1 MSRGPAPVGLYA
13 PDMLGLFDAL
23 QKGARK
29 LMDSA
34 QLDQDMFDARYEDRA
49 KVLPLAPVNDSKGT
63 AIAGVVSIP
72 VDKTNVNVIILTS
85 SVEPQHWR
93 VDLDGF
99 VVVRKDLA
107 DRAEWAKKPDTE
119 GKQPTDGAWNFT
131 GLANDQMVHN
141 PVAMKIV
148 KDILSKAQREINAI
162 AAEVS
167 VPDYVE
173 RATKAR
179 NARLGLAIVEDAS
192 NEIDVSQL
200 MGRIA
205 RGPGRP

>member
-1 MSRGPAPVGLYA
+1 MSRGPSPVGLYA

-34 QLDQDMFDARYEDRA
+34 QLDQNLFDGRYEERA
-49 KVLPLAPVNDSKGT
+49 KVLPLAPVNDARGT

-72 VDKTNVNVIILTS
+72 LDQGSVNVIILTS

-93 VDLDGF
+93 IDLDGF
-99 VVVRKDLA
+99 VVARKDLA

-119 GKQPTDGAWNFT
+119 GKQPPDGAWNFT
-131 GLANDQMVHN
+131 GLANDQIVHN
-141 PVAMKIV
+141 PVALKIV
-148 KDILSKAQREINAI
+148 KDVLNRTLREITQI
-162 AAEVS
+162 AEEVS
-167 VPDYVE
+167 APDYVE

-179 NARLGLAIVEDAS
+179 NARLGLAVVEDAS
-192 NEIDVSQL
+192 NQIDVSQL

-205 RGPGRP
+205 RGANRP